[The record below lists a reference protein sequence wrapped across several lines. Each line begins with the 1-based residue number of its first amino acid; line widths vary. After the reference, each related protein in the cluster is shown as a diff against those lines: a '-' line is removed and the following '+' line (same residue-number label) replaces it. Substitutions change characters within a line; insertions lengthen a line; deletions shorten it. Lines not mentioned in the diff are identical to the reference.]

1 MSTRYAR
8 IKDLFLAALD
18 VPAAERDAFVEA
30 RTPGDPDLRAEVQSL
45 LAHEGAPIL
54 REPEPA
60 PEPPRPDPIGAVG
73 AVIEGRYKVVELVDE
88 GGFSY
93 VYRGEQVRL
102 KRPVA
107 LKFFNEQRGE
117 QRAALERAFVN
128 EGALL
133 GELSRRTTT
142 IVQSYDAGTWSRGG
156 VTFLYNVLEWLDG
169 ETLARRLARERAA
182 GAGGWSIAQV
192 VETLE
197 PIADALAIAFDL
209 GIAHRDLKPGNV
221 FLAEVGGRTVPKLI
235 DFGTAKVADDRG
247 FQRDS
252 SVVGVFTIAYAAPE
266 QVARTLGPTGPWTDV
281 YALALLCIEL
291 LLGRPPFTRDDLASM
306 ARRIHGK
313 GAPLTA
319 ADFKL
324 DLPPAVDHA
333 LSRALATNPKDR
345 YPDVR
350 QLWAALRTAMA

>member
-1 MSTRYAR
+1 MSYAR
-8 IKDLFLAALD
+8 TKELFLAALD
-18 VPAAERDAFVEA
+18 VPAAERAAFVAA
-30 RTPGDPDLRAEVQSL
+30 RTTGDDALRAEVLSL
-45 LAHEGAPIL
+45 LAHEGEPIL
-54 REPEPA
+54 REPAAAA
-60 PEPPRPDPIGAVG
+60 PPPRPDPLGAVG
-73 AVIEGRYKVVELVDE
+73 ADIEGRYRVIELVDE
-88 GGFSY
+88 GGFSF
-93 VYRGEQVRL
+93 VYRGEQLRL

-156 VTFLYNVLEWLDG
+156 ATYLYNVLEWLDG

-182 GAGGWSIAQV
+182 GAGGW
-192 VETLE
+192 TLE
-197 PIADALAIAFDL
+197 QVIGTLAPIADALAIAFDL
-209 GIAHRDLKPGNV
+209 GIAHRDLKPGNIL
-221 FLAEVGGRTVPKLI
+221 LAEVGGRTVPKLI

-247 FQRDS
+247 FARDS

-291 LLGRPPFTRDDLASM
+291 LLGRPPFSRDDLASM
-306 ARRIHGK
+306 ARRIHGR
-313 GAPLTA
+313 GAPLTTN
-319 ADFKL
+319 DF
-324 DLPPAVDHA
+324 A
-333 LSRALATNPKDR
+333 LTLTPSVSRALTQALATDPKER

-350 QLWAALRTAMA
+350 QFWAALTAPPA